1 MNPRRQG
8 SGRLDQE
15 LAVAAVVDVVVAVV
29 ETETVGAV
37 ADDDIGH
44 AAWAPSRPMAR
55 QTKDCHHCSGWT
67 QYWSCT

>member
-8 SGRLDQE
+8 SGRLNQG
-15 LAVAAVVDVVVAVV
+15 LAVAAVVDVVAVV
-29 ETETVGAV
+29 EAETAGGV

-44 AAWAPSRPMAR
+44 AAWTPSRPMAR
-55 QTKDCHHCSGWT
+55 QTKGYHHCSGWT